1 LFNFRPHA
9 FPAENAVTASR
20 DAAAPHE
27 AVSGFEKEAPMRC
40 IIVNGAQLKTEMRC
54 THCGKKIG
62 RTYLREIGNRLIYCD
77 LTCYSLAV
85 EGALVWLARRTS
97 SASATTRRS

>member
-1 LFNFRPHA
+1 
-9 FPAENAVTASR
+9 
-20 DAAAPHE
+20 
-27 AVSGFEKEAPMRC
+27 MRC

-62 RTYLREIGNRLIYCD
+62 HTYLREIGNRLIYCD

-97 SASATTRRS
+97 AASATMRGS